1 MLTDQSVAANGNLTF
16 TEWVRIMSKHRQR
29 RERIIGNEVGHMMS
43 CGKMSGLD
51 IKRSNGIMG
60 SLLVMCFHVGHDW
73 S

>member
-43 CGKMSGLD
+43 CGKIVLVSIIRANS
-51 IKRSNGIMG
+51 IKG
-60 SLLVMCFHVGHDW
+60 SLKNM
-73 S
+73 